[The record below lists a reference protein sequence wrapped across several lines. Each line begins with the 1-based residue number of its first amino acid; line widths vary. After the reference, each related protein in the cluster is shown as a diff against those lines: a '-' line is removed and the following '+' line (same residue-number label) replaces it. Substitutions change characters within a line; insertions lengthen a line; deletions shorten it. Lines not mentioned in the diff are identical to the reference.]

1 MCVCI
6 RKIDRQNFCLKEVKQ
21 LGVVV
26 YTYNPSTGKAKAGV
40 LQVQSQSGLHSKTL
54 SKKQ

>member
-1 MCVCI
+1 VCI
-6 RKIDRQNFCLKEVKQ
+6 REIDRKNFCLKEVKQ